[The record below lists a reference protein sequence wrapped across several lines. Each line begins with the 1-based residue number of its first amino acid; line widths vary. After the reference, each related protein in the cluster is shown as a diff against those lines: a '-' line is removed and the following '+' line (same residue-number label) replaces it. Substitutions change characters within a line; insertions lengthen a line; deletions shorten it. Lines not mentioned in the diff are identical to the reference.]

1 MNIMCFTIFTADII
15 ISMCTTTGFGA
26 IMGITAMYHGVFSV
40 ATAFFATP
48 VSTTVGTTFFGF
60 KVAVAQNTF
69 VTVIIRIIVIAITA
83 IRIAVIVTIIFITL
97 CIILR

>member
-1 MNIMCFTIFTADII
+1 MDIMCFTIFTTDII

-48 VSTTVGTTFFGF
+48 VSTTVGTIFFGF

-69 VTVIIRIIVIAITA
+69 VTVIIRIS
-83 IRIAVIVTIIFITL
+83 VIVTIIFITL

>member
-1 MNIMCFTIFTADII
+1 MRLAIFTAGII
-15 ISMCTTTGFGA
+15 ISVCAAAWFGT
-26 IMGITAMYHGVFSV
+26 IMSITAVYHRVFSV

-48 VSTTVGTTFFGF
+48 VSTTVGTTFSGF

-69 VTVIIRIIVIAITA
+69 VTVIIRIGVIAVTA
-83 IRIAVIVTIIFITL
+83 IRIVVIVTIIFITL